1 MSAVSLFP
9 TALLAVGL
17 MLSALV
23 SLYTFQHAGG
33 SRKQMLRGK
42 GNGRLYHDEDGS
54 ATPET
59 QAVFAKL
66 THSNN
71 SAILTAV
78 LAGFAVAMMRAVV
91 AVTLEFQ
98 APLLLDRFE
107 MVHIGLNLCAIVGG
121 HSLITIP
128 TIYTINI
135 DQIFLIFQSMVVT
148 FTPSGV
154 ERYRQGI
161 FVGVCSF
168 LIFCANIGHFFVTFQ
183 DNLASTT
190 SHILLFI
197 HLILLLTSTLV
208 SLALPRRPDVFQ
220 PDQSAR
226 PVDGQRTV
234 SVLSRYTLSWATPLL
249 SFAKRKGRLDLS
261 DLGCLDGRTL
271 CRPLVLRLHYLGTVP
286 LWKKFFRAHRSIL
299 IQQWML
305 TLSQTFATLASQY
318 SMFRL
323 IQILEQNPTTPHP
336 TIWAWVAILAVS
348 VLMQQWIETWLLWIG
363 WCHIAVP
370 IQVQL
375 SALIVQKSIKKK
387 DARLVV
393 KKCRDPEDVITEY
406 IEPTD
411 ESETLDHEGA
421 LGTPVERPK
430 NEQDQINLVGIDTQ
444 RITQLSSYNNMSVP
458 PNFARF

>member
-1 MSAVSLFP
+1 MSTVSLLL
-9 TALLAVGL
+9 TALLAVIL

-23 SLYTFQHAGG
+23 SIYSFRYASE

-42 GNGRLYHDEDGS
+42 GNSRLYYDEDGS
-54 ATPET
+54 ATHQT
-59 QAVFAKL
+59 QDFFAKL

-71 SAILTAV
+71 AAILTAT

-91 AVTLEFQ
+91 AVTLDFQ
-98 APLLLDRFE
+98 APVLLDRSE
-107 MVHIGLNLCAIVGG
+107 MIHIGLNLCAVVSG
-121 HSLITIP
+121 HTLITI
-128 TIYTINI
+128 IMLYTINI
-135 DQIFLIFQSMVVT
+135 VQIFLVFQSMVVT

-168 LIFCANIGHFFVTFQ
+168 LIFFANTGHFFTTFQ
-183 DNLASTT
+183 DNVASTT

-197 HLILLLTSTLV
+197 HLVLLLTSTLV

-234 SVLSRYTLSWATPLL
+234 SVLCRYTLSWATPLL
-249 SFAKRKGRLDLS
+249 SFAKCKGRLDLS
-261 DLGCLDGRTL
+261 DLPFLDGRTL
-271 CRPLVLRLHYLGTVP
+271 SRPLALRLHSLGTVP
-286 LWKKFFRAHRSIL
+286 LWKNIFRTHRSIL
-299 IQQWML
+299 IQQWTL
-305 TLSQTFATLASQY
+305 TLVQTFVTIALQY

-323 IQILEQNPTTPHP
+323 IQNLEQNCTTPHP
-336 TIWAWVAILAVS
+336 KIWAWVAILAVS
-348 VLMQQWIETWLLWIG
+348 VLVQQWIETWLLWIG

-387 DARLVV
+387 DARFVGR
-393 KKCRDPEDVITEY
+393 KCRDPEPVVTEHP
-406 IEPTD
+406 EPTN
-411 ESETLDHEGA
+411 ESERLNHEGA
-421 LGTPVERPK
+421 LGMAVESPK
-430 NEQDQINLVGIDTQ
+430 NEQDQINLMGIDTQ
-444 RITQLSSYNNMSVP
+444 RIAELSSYNNMSVP
-458 PNFARF
+458 LNFDRF